1 MTMKSD
7 KGKKTEGH
15 EHKPSSGNADKKAS
29 SKPKK
34 QEEEDAEDLEEDE
47 EMDVKATKKGAKPAA
62 VKKSGDDDDD
72 DDAGEDEPDE
82 WEKPEEEEEWD
93 PDFDEFDIPTSKNKK
108 STGTVAGGKK
118 GKEEEDDFKVDEE
131 FKDLYDDG
139 MTMMKRKITK
149 QLLFPVLYFERNQ
162 Y

>member
-7 KGKKTEGH
+7 KGKKTIGSD
-15 EHKPSSGNADKKAS
+15 HKPSSGNADKKPS

-34 QEEEDAEDLEEDE
+34 QEEED
-47 EMDVKATKKGAKPAA
+47 
-62 VKKSGDDDDD
+62 DD
-72 DDAGEDEPDE
+72 DE

-131 FKDLYDDG
+131 FKDLYDD
-139 MTMMKRKITK
+139 K
-149 QLLFPVLYFERNQ
+149 YDDDDED